1 MTTWQ
6 EFAQYR
12 ASKQPFLKRI
22 TTLEGFYNAC
32 TDSSFLAIS
41 IKDVKKTSDSDRV
54 LAQVGLA
61 YLPSLEPG
69 EHLEC
74 SSANMPSLVQ
84 FYNHKGVK
92 ALTLN
97 VRIPK
102 DEMRQILANG
112 EMPVRRNVRFG
123 QHQDGVLPEYLDA
136 SISGFLDGCLHTKDR
151 RLVCVGFDEK
161 AWTYMRDYFPGA
173 LYYFS
178 AYMDLR
184 DIARDATPYT
194 GHIPSLKKCLE
205 LFHFNGEL
213 TRIEKVGEK
222 ADNAGE
228 HAVGVCAF
236 ATILL
241 SEENQET
248 FKYRIECATMAR
260 HWEDKRVRRRFP
272 VEARFLVSVC
282 TAAREALPYELNSSW
297 KIAKNFHS
305 WYPKYAVRASRTEA
319 YVQFHNK
326 PDMEMFIRDV
336 DGSVYP
342 SGETLSVM
350 TYEGREEELEED
362 SQQEDCDNQEEEEQ
376 QQSGHQQEDH
386 QQEWGRQE
394 ETRQHVCDKQKDNP
408 EQARFGKFQQE
419 YWDRNKEWGFGE
431 LEQFLEWQKNWTHP
445 SATEMTNPQE
455 IEGQDNNVETEQGWG
470 QPQWCLQQQLN
481 QLASGQ
487 QKPNHGNYWFQQEDW
502 AQPPEWD
509 FPEKEDQQEEN
520 KQQQETEE
528 RTAWNSA
535 REYWTSEEDSSEE
548 ESEEEESE
556 GEEEKEEEDDDDKMP
571 ELVEANPEADWEVL
585 SD

>member
-6 EFAQYR
+6 EFAQHR

-22 TTLEGFYNAC
+22 TTLEGFHDAC
-32 TDSSFLAIS
+32 TDSAFLAIS

-84 FYNHKGVK
+84 FYNHKSVK

-123 QHQDGVLPEYLDA
+123 QHQDGAFAEYLDA
-136 SISGFLDGCLHTKDR
+136 SISGFLDGCLHTAHKKDR
-151 RLVCVGFDEK
+151 KLVCVGFDEK
-161 AWTYMRDYFPGA
+161 PWTYMRDYFPGA

-184 DIARDATPYT
+184 DIAREATPST
-194 GHIPSLKKCLE
+194 GHIPSLMKCLQ

-213 TRIEKVGEK
+213 TGPEKAGEK
-222 ADNAGE
+222 TDNAGE

-297 KIAKNFHS
+297 KVAKNFHS

-319 YVQFHNK
+319 YVQFHDK

-342 SGETLSVM
+342 SGEILSVM
-350 TYEGREEELEED
+350 TYEERKEELEEE
-362 SQQEDCDNQEEEEQ
+362 SEQEDCDNQEEDE
-376 QQSGHQQEDH
+376 
-386 QQEWGRQE
+386 QE
-394 ETRQHVCDKQKDNP
+394 EWFEQTR
-408 EQARFGKFQQE
+408 
-419 YWDRNKEWGFGE
+419 Y
-431 LEQFLEWQKNWTHP
+431 
-445 SATEMTNPQE
+445 
-455 IEGQDNNVETEQGWG
+455 
-470 QPQWCLQQQLN
+470 
-481 QLASGQ
+481 
-487 QKPNHGNYWFQQEDW
+487 
-502 AQPPEWD
+502 
-509 FPEKEDQQEEN
+509 
-520 KQQQETEE
+520 E
-528 RTAWNSA
+528 R
-535 REYWTSEEDSSEE
+535 EFSEE
-548 ESEEEESE
+548 ENEEEEVD
-556 GEEEKEEEDDDDKMP
+556 GKEEVKEEEN
-571 ELVEANPEADWEVL
+571 ELHASGWIGEDEKPKLAEEGAAADWDLV
-585 SD
+585 SN